1 MMPEV
6 MLAPMCLSQP
16 RAAFWFATISLASAM
31 VGAVIGYYLGHY
43 AYAGGEAAAG
53 ASWACWNR
61 SSTASRWCVRR
72 APRIAVGGVL
82 VAGARRLLAD
92 PDEGVHL
99 GQRHRRGAVLPFM
112 LSMLIGRGKR
122 LYLVAAAIRIG
133 GERAER
139 ALHKY
144 IEPIGWSVLVLMA
157 GAAVGS
163 CCGAMRHDA
172 VHAPASCPRRLHR
185 RRPARQLRAQP
196 RGARIRVVASS
207 QRRQPGSC
215 VATEIWCHRG
225 RAARPERLSHR
236 HREWPDRARPGAVE
250 RHPAALHDPSWTA
263 PAPVSGCAGQ
273 CGCAAGDNAAE
284 EARSIDHGPPR
295 TPAPTPVVVPATS
308 KHGWRW
314 PADGNVV
321 GTYAGG
327 DPTRQGIDI
336 AGKAGQPVR
345 AAADG
350 VVVYSGSGLVGYG
363 ELVIVKHDDQWLSA
377 YGHNRARLVNEGQ
390 LVKAGQQIAEMG
402 RSGASRDMLH
412 FEIRYNGK
420 PVDPQQ
426 YLPTR

>member
-1 MMPEV
+1 M
-6 MLAPMCLSQP
+6 
-16 RAAFWFATISLASAM
+16 
-31 VGAVIGYYLGHY
+31 
-43 AYAGGEAAAG
+43 
-53 ASWACWNR
+53 R
-61 SSTASRWCVRR
+61 SMRL
-72 APRIAVGGVL
+72 PHVL
-82 VAGARRLLAD
+82 VACIAVVLLASCGRSHVVR
-92 PDEGVHL
+92 EGGSSRPRSADSPVRVSQPKYGATVVVQRGQNVYRIATENGLTALDLALWNDIPPPYTIHP
-99 GQRHRRGAVLPFM
+99 GQRL
-112 LSMLIGRGKR
+112 R
-122 LYLVAAAIRIG
+122 LYPGAQG
-133 GERAER
+133 
-139 ALHKY
+139 
-144 IEPIGWSVLVLMA
+144 SV
-157 GAAVGS
+157 
-163 CCGAMRHDA
+163 
-172 VHAPASCPRRLHR
+172 
-185 RRPARQLRAQP
+185 
-196 RGARIRVVASS
+196 
-207 QRRQPGSC
+207 
-215 VATEIWCHRG
+215 
-225 RAARPERLSHR
+225 AARPATT
-236 HREWPDRARPGAVE
+236 PPKK
-250 RHPAALHDPSWTA
+250 PAASTTA
-263 PAPVSGCAGQ
+263 
-273 CGCAAGDNAAE
+273 
-284 EARSIDHGPPR
+284 PPR

-308 KHGWRW
+308 KLAWRW